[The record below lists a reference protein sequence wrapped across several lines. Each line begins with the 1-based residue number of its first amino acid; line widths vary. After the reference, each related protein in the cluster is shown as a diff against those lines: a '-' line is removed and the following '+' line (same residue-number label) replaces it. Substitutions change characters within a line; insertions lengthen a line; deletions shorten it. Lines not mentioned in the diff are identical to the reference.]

1 MSHNDH
7 NKDSFTMNIDPDKI
21 ALFSTNKK
29 AMTPTLM
36 NLKPWSKQICFQ

>member
-7 NKDSFTMNIDPDKI
+7 NKDSFTMNIDPGQNCS
-21 ALFSTNKK
+21 FSTNKK

-36 NLKPWSKQICFQ
+36 NLTPWSKQICFQ